1 MTLTEEQII
10 YIANNLELYGVASGE
25 LREDL
30 LDHICTFIETGDF
43 TDFDEAYAKAMEQFG
58 GHHAMSSIQRET
70 YLQVDFRK
78 ALKRKRTLLIVGLTA
93 CMLMVTGALLKVFHW
108 PGAMV
113 LLFFG
118 FAVVILVVLPLFFWQ
133 RYKSTERRLYE

>member
-1 MTLTEEQII
+1 MTLTEEQIA

-78 ALKRKRTLLIVGLTA
+78 ALRRKRTLLILGLA
-93 CMLMVTGALLKVFHW
+93 ASMLFMTGVLFKVFHW
-108 PGAMV
+108 PGAMI
-113 LLFFG
+113 LLGLG
-118 FAVVILVVLPLFFWQ
+118 FLVVILLLLPLYFWQ

>member
-1 MTLTEEQII
+1 MTLTEEQIE

-43 TDFDEAYAKAMEQFG
+43 TDFDAAYAQAMEQFG

-70 YLQVDFRK
+70 YLQVSFRK
-78 ALKRKRTLLIVGLTA
+78 ALRRKRTLLILGLA
-93 CMLMVTGALLKVFHW
+93 ASMLFMTGVLFKVFHW
-108 PGAMV
+108 PGAMI
-113 LLFFG
+113 LLALG
-118 FAVVILVVLPLFFWQ
+118 FLIVILLLLPLYFWQ